1 MNLKKLAV
9 ASLGVMMLAGMAAW
23 AEGNGGQGAEGVK
36 VHNKGK
42 GEAKPAVAAT
52 DIKVEGVVAKNEKT
66 NKDGKVNTRYE
77 LTDATGVKIN
87 LPAARA
93 GKGGA
98 AAAYNLDDFVGFK
111 VTVVGKGVEKEG
123 RGGKRSIQVTKIESI
138 VKADTGTPAVPAA
151 APAAEPAKAV
161 EKAL

>member
-9 ASLGVMMLAGMAAW
+9 ASLGVMVLAGMAAW
-23 AEGNGGQGAEGVK
+23 AEGNGKGAEGAVK
-36 VHNKGK
+36 PHRAK
-42 GEAKPAVAAT
+42 GEAKPAVEAT
-52 DIKVEGVVAKNEKT
+52 DIKVEGVVAKTEKT
-66 NKDGKVNTRYE
+66 NKEGKVNTRYD

-111 VTVVGKGVEKEG
+111 VTVVGKGVEKAG
-123 RGGKRSIQVTKIESI
+123 KGGKRSIQVTKIESI
-138 VKADTGTPAVPAA
+138 VKADTGTPVAPPVA
-151 APAAEPAKAV
+151 APAEEGQKAV
-161 EKAL
+161 DKVL

>member
-9 ASLGVMMLAGMAAW
+9 ASLGVMVLAGMAAW
-23 AEGNGGQGAEGVK
+23 AQGGGHGAEGAK
-36 VHNKGK
+36 HPKAAAKGD
-42 GEAKPAVAAT
+42 AKPAVEAT
-52 DIKVEGVVAKNEKT
+52 DIKVEGVVGKSEKT

-87 LPAARA
+87 LPAAHA

-123 RGGKRSIQVTKIESI
+123 KGGKHSIQVTKIESI
-138 VKADTGTPAVPAA
+138 VKADTGTPAAPPA
-151 APAAEPAKAV
+151 EEGKKAV
-161 EKAL
+161 EKTL